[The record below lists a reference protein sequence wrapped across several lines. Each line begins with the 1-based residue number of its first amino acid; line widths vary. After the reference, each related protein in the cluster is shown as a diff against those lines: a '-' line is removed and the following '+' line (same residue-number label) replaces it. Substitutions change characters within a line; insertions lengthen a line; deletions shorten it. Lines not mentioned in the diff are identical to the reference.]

1 MKLESLL
8 CSCGTFLISHD
19 LLSNN
24 LATLLWRQD
33 KNTKTV
39 HKTPRDRCASHQNT
53 PSSRIEDGKFLK
65 KAVEGEEAKKKTL
78 ESFFLHHSPMKG
90 GCACLVKVIVRTG
103 EKCHIFNVNS
113 ITKTSCLC
121 HPLTTQNIF
130 NSNLQTY
137 RHWIYST
144 LFYSMGPPC
153 GFSSY
158 MNLSHLREP
167 FKTFFLGFFHWIFS
181 GFSVFHCH
189 RNNQ

>member
-65 KAVEGEEAKKKTL
+65 KAVEGEEAKKKL
-78 ESFFLHHSPMKG
+78 SKVFFSIIRQW
-90 GCACLVKVIVRTG
+90 KVGARVWWKWSWER
-103 EKCHIFNVNS
+103 EKNAISLMS
-113 ITKTSCLC
+113 IPSQRLPVYATPWQ
-121 HPLTTQNIF
+121 H
-130 NSNLQTY
+130 
-137 RHWIYST
+137 
-144 LFYSMGPPC
+144 
-153 GFSSY
+153 
-158 MNLSHLREP
+158 
-167 FKTFFLGFFHWIFS
+167 KTFSTPICRHTDTEFIP
-181 GFSVFHCH
+181 HCSI
-189 RNNQ
+189 Q